1 MTLYSAGVVFIVLIG
16 TFLTDLTGIYNPC
29 IWMGIAAA
37 ALTPL
42 TWNECQFYLLVMST
56 LFFIRIP
63 NKNQKKHQ

>member
-1 MTLYSAGVVFIVLIG
+1 MCIILTLYGAGVVFLVLIG

-42 TWNECQFYLLVMST
+42 TWNECQTDISIIFHLRV
-56 LFFIRIP
+56 
-63 NKNQKKHQ
+63 KAG

>member
-1 MTLYSAGVVFIVLIG
+1 MTLYGAGVVFIVLIG

-42 TWNECQFYLLVMST
+42 TWNECQLDLL
-56 LFFIRIP
+56 
-63 NKNQKKHQ
+63 

>member
-1 MTLYSAGVVFIVLIG
+1 MTLYGAGVVFLVLIG

-42 TWNECQFYLLVMST
+42 TWNECQLPSKMSNYF
-56 LFFIRIP
+56 LFS
-63 NKNQKKHQ
+63 N